1 MSGIYVPAPR
11 PNRAGRRRAITFAVV
26 IGVLVALVA
35 VSSTPPVKEL
45 QRGLAFALS
54 PFADAVNGLG
64 REARSALDAI
74 AEMDR
79 LRQQNAELRGEVGRL
94 EARNRQLEALA
105 AENEQLAAI
114 LQLRGA
120 LDYETVAAR
129 VLARETADVSRAI
142 TLDVGSNDGVSEG
155 DVVVASGGALAGRVV
170 EVGPAYARVVL
181 INDPASSVVG
191 EIASSRATGDVVGDL
206 GGSLVMDKIDA
217 AEQVAVGD
225 EVITA
230 GIVLGQGIRSP
241 FPRGLVIG
249 RVVDTARDPNA
260 VVQTAYLEPAVDLGR
275 LEFALVIVDYEGGI
289 PGPGQIPASEVD
301 PDGTLPDTEQPF
313 VTAAPSPKATRR
325 P

>member
-217 AEQVAVGD
+217 AEKVTIGD

>member
-1 MSGIYVPAPR
+1 VSGIYVPAPR

>member
-1 MSGIYVPAPR
+1 VSGIYVPAPR
-11 PNRAGRRRAITFAVV
+11 PNRAGRRRAITYAVIV
-26 IGVLVALVA
+26 GVLVALVV

-45 QRGLAFALS
+45 QRGLAFALA
-54 PFADAVNGLG
+54 PFAEGVNGLG
-64 REARSALDAI
+64 REVRSVFDAI

-79 LRQQNAELRGEVGRL
+79 LRLENAELRTDNERL

-114 LQLRGA
+114 LQLRSA
-120 LDYETVAAR
+120 LDYEAVAAR

-142 TLDVGSNDGVSEG
+142 TIDVGSDDGVTEG

-170 EVGPAYARVVL
+170 EVGNAYARVVL

-191 EIASSRATGDVVGDL
+191 EIASSRATGEVIGDL
-206 GGSLVMDKIDA
+206 GGTLIMDKIDA
-217 AEQVAVGD
+217 AEKVANGD
-225 EVITA
+225 EVVTA

-249 RVVDTARDPNA
+249 RVVDSSREPNA
-260 VVQTAYLEPAVDLGR
+260 VVQTAYLEPAVDLGK
-275 LEFALVIVDYEGGI
+275 LEFVLVITDYEGGI
-289 PGPGQIPASEVD
+289 PGPGQIPAGQVN

-313 VTAAPSPKATRR
+313 ATAAPSPKATRR